1 MCSGSLESPHLSAAF
16 IGEGTHW
23 VYCVTVHELT
33 HLRKRLVRCKIRL
46 DNHANDGLRRFDHG
60 SARQH
65 PHLADQR
72 VHADQCSDLCLV
84 VREGVSIE
92 LRCLVDELLVQLL
105 SSALVLQNSLGAVL
119 MVLSEPRRRERR

>member
-16 IGEGTHW
+16 IGEGTQW
-23 VYCVTVHELT
+23 VYCVTVHELSY
-33 HLRKRLVRCKIRL
+33 LRKRLVRRKIRL
-46 DNHANDGLRRFDHG
+46 DNHANDGLRRFHYG
-60 SARQH
+60 RARQD
-65 PHLADQR
+65 PHLAYQR
-72 VHADQCSDLCLV
+72 VHADQCSDLSLL

-105 SSALVLQNSLGAVL
+105 SSALILQNSLGSVL